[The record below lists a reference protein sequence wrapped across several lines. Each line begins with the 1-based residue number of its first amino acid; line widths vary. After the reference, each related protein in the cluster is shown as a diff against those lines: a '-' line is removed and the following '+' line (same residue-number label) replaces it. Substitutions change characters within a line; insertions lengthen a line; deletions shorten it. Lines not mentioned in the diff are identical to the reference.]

1 MKLSKAHLKGKHL
14 LLHMLPHLVVMTMM
28 MMVVMMVVVMLTVLM
43 IVMAKINLLLLLDHP
58 LHFLFTGFSKTMH
71 NHCNQ
76 KVGK

>member
-1 MKLSKAHLKGKHL
+1 
-14 LLHMLPHLVVMTMM
+14 MLPHLVVMMMTMI

-58 LHFLFTGFSKTMH
+58 LHFLFTGFSKIMH

>member
-1 MKLSKAHLKGKHL
+1 
-14 LLHMLPHLVVMTMM
+14 MM

-58 LHFLFTGFSKTMH
+58 FHFLFTGFSKTMH

>member
-1 MKLSKAHLKGKHL
+1 
-14 LLHMLPHLVVMTMM
+14 MLPHLVVMMMTMI

-58 LHFLFTGFSKTMH
+58 FHFLFTGFSKTMH
-71 NHCNQ
+71 NHCNR